1 MKEIVA
7 LFDRP
12 VILPGDRMEKVPTYG
27 LIFRPSNIATFNNIS
42 RFIKEYI
49 VVLSTIFQ
57 DKEAEVCNER
67 SFKKGG
73 REFNIDDP
81 TWEQYAQQAQ
91 KAGIRFTIFCSEIR
105 EEDRC
110 ELLLTSEDKWRELK
124 TKVSCFEQVD
134 VRTHA
139 ILRLSL
145 YRYKP

>member
-12 VILPGDRMEKVPTYG
+12 VILPGDQMEKVSTYG
-27 LIFRPSNIATFNNIS
+27 LIFRQSDIATFNNIS
-42 RFIKEYI
+42 RFIREYI

-57 DKEAEVCNER
+57 DKETEVCNER

-91 KAGIRFTIFCSEIR
+91 KAGIRFTIFCTDCGEIR

-110 ELLLTSEDKWRELK
+110 ELLLTSKDKWQELMVK
-124 TKVSCFEQVD
+124 KKIM
-134 VRTHA
+134 RH
-139 ILRLSL
+139 
-145 YRYKP
+145 